1 MILEGSITL
10 KAPIDKLF
18 DFMRQPETIMAC
30 MPGTES
36 VKILDETSYEGVVK
50 QRVGP
55 ISVRLKFVNRMT
67 KIEKP
72 THMEIE
78 GEGEDVTKLGHVKQ
92 KIDVDL
98 KDLGNGEVEVSYKA
112 DVSMVGKLAMFGD
125 RVMKSKAKDVEKA
138 FTKNLQEKLAA
149 LA

>member
-18 DFMRQPETIMAC
+18 DFMMQPETIMAC

-36 VKILDETSYEGVVK
+36 VKIIDDTSYEGVVK

-55 ISVRLKFVNRMT
+55 ISVRLKFTNKLT
-67 KIEKP
+67 KVEKP
-72 THMEIE
+72 NLMEIE

-92 KIDVDL
+92 KITVAL
-98 KDLGNGEVEVSYKA
+98 KEISAGEVEVAYKA

-125 RVMKSKAKDVEKA
+125 RVMKSKAKDVEKE
-138 FTKNLQEKLAA
+138 FTKNLQEKLKA

>member
-18 DFMRQPETIMAC
+18 DFMMQPETIMAC

-36 VKILDETSYEGVVK
+36 VKIIDDTSYEGVVK

-55 ISVRLKFVNRMT
+55 ISVRLKFINKLIKV
-67 KIEKP
+67 EKP

-92 KIDVDL
+92 KIFVDL
-98 KDLGNGEVEVSYKA
+98 KEISPGEVEVSYKA
-112 DVSMVGKLAMFGD
+112 DVAMVGKLAMFGD
-125 RVMKSKAKDVEKA
+125 RIMKSKAKDVEKQ
-138 FTKNLQEKLAA
+138 FTKNLQEKLKG